1 MEDDIRTGVEEPA
14 AAGQEETLFTKEDF
28 MDEPGVEDPVAAE
41 QEEVE
46 DEAVEQPRTE
56 DDTIEKAFAARLKHA
71 TEKIREEVKAEL
83 MQELAQ
89 RQEGQAAQ
97 QPQAQQQEIPPLP
110 DDVADDLADKYGTT
124 PEVIRVWYGQQAKI
138 NQQEKLIQ
146 GLVQQFY
153 EREDYAQAKAYA
165 DEVRA
170 RNPAAPEWDENRLRK
185 FRDDYYK
192 QYGTL
197 LSWRDSYRQLV
208 AEEALKPET
217 YQRIARSTQQ
227 ETIKKIT
234 SRDRDTVQIKSAS
247 VRKRTISDL
256 SNEEFERLLEQAK
269 EGKYL

>member
-1 MEDDIRTGVEEPA
+1 MRASMNPA

-46 DEAVEQPRTE
+46 DEAVEQPRTK

-89 RQEGQAAQ
+89 RQEGQVAQ
-97 QPQAQQQEIPPLP
+97 QLQAQQQEIPLYRMMLQMIQP
-110 DDVADDLADKYGTT
+110 DKYGTT

-146 GLVQQFY
+146 GLIQQFY

-197 LSWRDSYRQLV
+197 LSWRDSYRQLF

-217 YQRIARSTQQ
+217 YQRIARST
-227 ETIKKIT
+227 
-234 SRDRDTVQIKSAS
+234 
-247 VRKRTISDL
+247 
-256 SNEEFERLLEQAK
+256 
-269 EGKYL
+269 